1 MNRQTIKL
9 QEINSQDF
17 KGELSINI
25 NDNGDRSWER
35 WDRGE
40 IIKKLYDDY
49 DEEYFLTVKRQDK
62 DMLLLQLI
70 KDRFSETAVF
80 KAYLDERKIPYS
92 EYIG

>member
-1 MNRQTIKL
+1 MTRQTIKL
-9 QEINSQDF
+9 KEINSQDF

-25 NDNGDRSWER
+25 NDNGDLSWER

>member
-25 NDNGDRSWER
+25 NNNGDLSWER

-70 KDRFSETAVF
+70 KRPV
-80 KAYLDERKIPYS
+80 
-92 EYIG
+92 